1 MSGKFWFLKVRIC
14 LKNSFN
20 NYRHSV
26 IAWFTS
32 SKALHVSLL
41 YIIAHIKEFLKYM
54 EIWYKT

>member
-1 MSGKFWFLKVRIC
+1 MWCQVSFLKVRIC

-32 SKALHVSLL
+32 SKALHVLL
-41 YIIAHIKEFLKYM
+41 LCIIAHIKEFLKYM